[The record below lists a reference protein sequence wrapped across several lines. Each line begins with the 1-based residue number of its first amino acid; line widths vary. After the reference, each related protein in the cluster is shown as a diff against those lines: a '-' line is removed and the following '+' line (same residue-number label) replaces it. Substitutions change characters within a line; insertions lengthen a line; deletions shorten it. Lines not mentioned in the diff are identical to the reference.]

1 MFQLLF
7 QARSTLDPPVAATST
22 QSATPSTAPS
32 PDPSTARDV
41 SLLGV
46 ITNQFSQMMVS
57 EKGSGEVEN
66 NTTTP
71 TAPKSASES
80 ASSVPTNVV
89 NGNDSEDT
97 RQKKRAFIVLFY
109 FDSSILTSRFDS
121 I

>member
-1 MFQLLF
+1 
-7 QARSTLDPPVAATST
+7 
-22 QSATPSTAPS
+22 
-32 PDPSTARDV
+32 
-41 SLLGV
+41 
-46 ITNQFSQMMVS
+46 MMVS

-80 ASSVPTNVV
+80 ALSVPTNVV
-89 NGNDSEDT
+89 AKNIGDDNDDNGNDSEDT

-109 FDSSILTSRFDS
+109 FDSSILISKFDS